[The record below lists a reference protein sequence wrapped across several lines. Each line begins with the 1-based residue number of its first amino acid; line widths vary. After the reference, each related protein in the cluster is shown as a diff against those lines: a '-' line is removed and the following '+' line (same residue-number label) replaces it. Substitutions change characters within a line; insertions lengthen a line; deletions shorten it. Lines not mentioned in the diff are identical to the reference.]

1 MPYQCG
7 KQSYSGFFNFE
18 IFNFTLIIEKRGVKK
33 MNIQVDLQESD
44 KVLKGQIRG
53 EIDAHTA
60 PVLREKLEPYQNIES
75 LNAELDL
82 SDVDYMDSTGLGVFV
97 AFYKSVNSQGGHL
110 KLSGLSAR
118 LKRLFDITGL
128 GDIMDIESAGKGGN

>member
-1 MPYQCG
+1 
-7 KQSYSGFFNFE
+7 
-18 IFNFTLIIEKRGVKK
+18 
-33 MNIQVDLQESD
+33 MNIQVDLQESNG
-44 KVLKGQIRG
+44 VLKGQVHG

-60 PVLREKLEPYQNIES
+60 PILRDKLEPYQNVEA

-82 SDVDYMDSTGLGVFV
+82 SEVNYMDSTGLGVFV
-97 AFYKSVNSQGGHL
+97 AFYKSVNAKGGHL

>member
-1 MPYQCG
+1 
-7 KQSYSGFFNFE
+7 
-18 IFNFTLIIEKRGVKK
+18 
-33 MNIQVDLQESD
+33 MNIQVELEETGN
-44 KVLKGQIRG
+44 KLTGFIRG

-60 PVLREKLEPYQNIES
+60 PVLREKLEMHHNKEG

-97 AFYKSVNSQGGHL
+97 AFYKSVNAKGGHV
-110 KLSGLSAR
+110 KLVGLSSR

-128 GDIMDIESAGKGGN
+128 GEIMDIESVGKGGN